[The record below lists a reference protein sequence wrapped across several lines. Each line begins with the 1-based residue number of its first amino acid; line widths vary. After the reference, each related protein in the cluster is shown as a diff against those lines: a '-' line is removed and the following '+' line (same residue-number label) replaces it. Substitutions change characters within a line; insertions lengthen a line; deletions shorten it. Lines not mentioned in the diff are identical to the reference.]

1 MSSEFGKNLRVSVFG
16 QSHGD
21 SIGVVVDGL
30 PSGFT
35 LDMDKLTRFMDRRR
49 GGRSI
54 MSTSR
59 VESDRPEFI
68 SGILDGKTCGSPVC
82 IVIKNSDKRSSDYE
96 SITDTPRPGHADYTA
111 YVKWGKSVDMRG
123 GGHFSGRLTAP
134 ICAAGGIA
142 LQILEKRN
150 IYIGAHLAS
159 AAGCNDDLFPLVPTK
174 ELFDKISAKDLPVIN
189 DARAAEMKAHILKA
203 ASEGDSVGGIIE
215 CAAIGFPAG
224 KGNALFGGLEG
235 LLSYAMFAIPGVK
248 GVEFGSGFAGT
259 ALRGSQNNDAFT
271 ADENG
276 SISTLTNNCGGILGG
291 ISDGMPITLRVA
303 VKPTPSIALEQKT
316 VSLTERKSAVISIKG
331 RHDPC
336 IAHRAV
342 PVVEALC
349 ALTLL
354 DILPER

>member
-1 MSSEFGKNLRVSVFG
+1 MPSEFGKNVRVSIFG

-21 SIGVVVDGL
+21 SIGAVVDGL

-35 LDMDKLTRFMDRRR
+35 VDTDKLTRFMDRRR
-49 GGRSI
+49 GGRNI

-59 VESDRPEFI
+59 AESDRPEFI
-68 SGILDGKTCGSPVC
+68 SGIRDGKTCGSPVC
-82 IVIKNSDKRSSDYE
+82 IVIKNSDRRSSDYE
-96 SITDTPRPGHADYTA
+96 SIADTPRPGHADYTA
-111 YVKWGKSVDMRG
+111 YIKWNGSADMRG

-142 LQILEKRN
+142 LQILEKKN

-159 AAGCNDDLFPLVPTK
+159 AAGCSDDLFPLVPTK
-174 ELFDKISAKDLPVIN
+174 ELFDKISAKELPVIN
-189 DARAAEMKAHILKA
+189 DACQAEMKAHILEA

-215 CAAIGFPAG
+215 CAAIGLPAG
-224 KGNALFGGLEG
+224 KGDALFGGLEG
-235 LLSYAMFAIPGVK
+235 RLSYAMFAIPGVK

-259 ALRGSQNNDAFT
+259 ALRGSQNNDPFT
-271 ADENG
+271 TDENRN
-276 SISTLTNNCGGILGG
+276 ISTVTNNCGGILGG

-303 VKPTPSIALEQKT
+303 VKPTPSIALEQET
-316 VSLTERKSAVISIKG
+316 VSLTERKNTVINIKG

-354 DILPER
+354 DILQEN